1 MCLAGNEMQPDK
13 GGMAIMSALKNMK
26 IGKRLGMGFGMIVL
40 VLVGMAAT
48 AIYGLSSLNHLVNL
62 TQEETRKSLTA
73 AKVAEDFQD
82 IMGRLAVTLML
93 KEKAQKDEMLKKVE
107 VARGRYKKNLEEL
120 KAAATTETGKAM
132 LARVEEAITATR
144 EGNLKAVQ
152 ASLEGYDAIAMKTYT
167 EQSYPLAE
175 NLFKIVDELQEWRAK
190 RLGGLVEEGHSLYS
204 TLRWLLIVAG
214 FLAVALAIV
223 FGVVLTRSIVRP
235 VGEGVEFAAG
245 MARGDMTQTLK
256 IEQKDEIGQLARALN
271 EMGTSIRQMVGE
283 INGGVQMLASS
294 STELSAISGEM
305 ASGVMSISDRTST
318 VAAASEESSANTA
331 SVAAGMEQMTANL
344 TSVASA
350 TEQMSATIGEIASN
364 SEKAR
369 AISGEATQQ
378 AQMVSTM
385 MKDLGRAA
393 QEIGQVTETISSIS
407 AQTNL
412 LALNATIEAARAGA
426 AGKGFAVV
434 ANEIKELAQQTAA
447 ATEDIKGKISGIQ
460 ASTGGA
466 IGDIEKIAQVI
477 KQVGEIVATIA
488 VAIEEQSVV
497 TRDVASNIAQAS
509 TGVRDS
515 NERVAQTAKVSH
527 SIAQDIAQVN
537 MTIGD
542 ISRGGE
548 QVRMS
553 AGELSHLAE
562 QLKEM
567 VGRFR
572 T

>member
-1 MCLAGNEMQPDK
+1 
-13 GGMAIMSALKNMK
+13 MSALKNMK